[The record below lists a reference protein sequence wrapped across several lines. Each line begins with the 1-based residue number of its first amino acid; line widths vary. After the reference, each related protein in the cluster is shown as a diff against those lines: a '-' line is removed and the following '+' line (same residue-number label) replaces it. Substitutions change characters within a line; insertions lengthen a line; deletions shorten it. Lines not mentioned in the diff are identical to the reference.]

1 MHVPRGRASPQLS
14 RRGSLHDRPT
24 PEQALQTV
32 PIDDPADPRVAA
44 YATLRDGELGALQ
57 RSDHGVF
64 VVEGPNP
71 VRELLASGYG
81 VESLLVEDRR
91 LELVEE
97 LLGDRPAT
105 VHVATRA
112 VFRAIVRFKLHQG
125 VVALGLRQPPA
136 VLADVVRGTQLVAA
150 FEEIN
155 DHENL
160 GVVFRSARALG
171 VDAVAFGPRSCDPLY
186 RRCVRVSMGH
196 ALHVPFA
203 TTAAWPQGVAD
214 LHDLGLR
221 TVALATSPDA
231 VPLDEVPRGI
241 PTAVLLGAEGP
252 GLTDEAVAAA
262 DVVARIPMA
271 AGVDSLNVGVAA
283 SIAFHVLG
291 PRGRRR

>member
-1 MHVPRGRASPQLS
+1 M
-14 RRGSLHDRPT
+14 
-24 PEQALQTV
+24 
-32 PIDDPADPRVAA
+32 
-44 YATLRDGELGALQ
+44 
-57 RSDHGVF
+57 F

-81 VESLLVEDRR
+81 AESLLVEERR
-91 LELVEE
+91 LHLATE
-97 LLGDRPAT
+97 LLAGQDDVT
-105 VHVATRA
+105 VYVAERS
-112 VFRAIVRFKLHQG
+112 VFRGIVRFRLHQG
-125 VVALGLRQPPA
+125 VVALGLRQAPA
-136 VLADVVRGTQLVAA
+136 RLADAVRGARLVAA

-171 VDAVAFGPRSCDPLY
+171 VGAVAFGPRSCDPLY

-203 TTAAWPQGVAD
+203 TTADWPRGVTD
-214 LHDLGLR
+214 LHALGLR

-231 VPLDEVPRGI
+231 VPLDEVATGE

-252 GLTDEAVAAA
+252 GLTPEAVEAA

-271 AGVDSLNVGVAA
+271 DGVDSLNVGVAA

-291 PRGRRR
+291 PRGQRR

>member
-1 MHVPRGRASPQLS
+1 MVPC
-14 RRGSLHDRPT
+14 HRPPT
-24 PEQALQTV
+24 EAGLQTV
-32 PIDDPADPRVAA
+32 AIDDPADPRVAA
-44 YATLRDGELGALQ
+44 YATLRDGELGGMRRAG
-57 RSDHGVF
+57 HGVF

-71 VRELLASGYG
+71 VRELLDSDYAT
-81 VESLLVEDRR
+81 ESLLVEERR
-91 LELVEE
+91 LDLAAD
-97 LLGDRPAT
+97 LLGRRDVPVYVAPRP
-105 VHVATRA
+105 
-112 VFRAIVRFKLHQG
+112 VFRGIVRFRLHQG
-125 VVALGLRQPPA
+125 VVALGLRRPPG
-136 VLADVVRGTQLVAA
+136 VLADVVAGSALLAA
-150 FEEIN
+150 FEEVN

-203 TTAAWPQGVAD
+203 TTAPWPQGVD
-214 LHDLGLR
+214 ELRQLGLR
-221 TVALATSPDA
+221 TVALATSDRA
-231 VPLDEVPRGI
+231 VPIEEVATGI

-252 GLTDEAVAAA
+252 GLTPAAVAAA

-271 AGVDSLNVGVAA
+271 PGVDSLNVAVAA

>member
-1 MHVPRGRASPQLS
+1 MHRA
-14 RRGSLHDRPT
+14 
-24 PEQALQTV
+24 
-32 PIDDPADPRVAA
+32 
-44 YATLRDGELGALQ
+44 
-57 RSDHGVF
+57 DHGVF
-64 VVEGPNP
+64 VAEGPNP

-81 VESLLVEDRR
+81 TDSLLVEQRR
-91 LELVEE
+91 LDLAQE
-97 LLGDRPAT
+97 LLGTRDVP
-105 VHVATRA
+105 VYVAERD

-125 VVALGLRQPPA
+125 VVALGLRQAPR
-136 VLADVVRGTQLVAA
+136 VLEEVVAGVSLVAA

-196 ALHVPFA
+196 VLHVPYA
-203 TTAAWPQGVAD
+203 ETCEWPQGVHD
-214 LHDLGLR
+214 LHDAGLR
-221 TVALATSPDA
+221 TVALGTSPAA
-231 VPLDEVPRGI
+231 VPLDQVPVGV

-252 GLTDEAVAAA
+252 GLTAAAMDAA

-271 AGVDSLNVGVAA
+271 PGVDSLNVGVAA

>member
-1 MHVPRGRASPQLS
+1 MGPA
-14 RRGSLHDRPT
+14 
-24 PEQALQTV
+24 PEAPLRTV
-32 PIDDPADPRVAA
+32 HIEDPADPAVAE
-44 YATLRDGELGALQ
+44 YATLRDGELGGMQ
-57 RSDHGVF
+57 RADHGVF
-64 VVEGPNP
+64 VAEGPNP
-71 VRELLASGYG
+71 VRELLASDYDT
-81 VESLLVEDRR
+81 ESLLVEARR
-91 LELVEE
+91 LEQAAE
-97 LLGDRPAT
+97 LLGGRD
-105 VHVATRA
+105 VLVYVAERS
-112 VFRAIVRFKLHQG
+112 VFRAIVRFRLHQG
-125 VVALGLRQPPA
+125 IVALGLRRAPG
-136 VLADVVRGTQLVAA
+136 VLRDVVARARLVAA
-150 FEEIN
+150 FEEVN

-203 TTAAWPQGVAD
+203 TTADWPRGVGE

-221 TVALATSPDA
+221 TVALATGDDA
-231 VPLDEVPRGI
+231 VPLDEVEHDI

-252 GLTDEAVAAA
+252 GLTAPAVEAA

-271 AGVDSLNVGVAA
+271 PGVDSLNVAVAA

>member
-1 MHVPRGRASPQLS
+1 M
-14 RRGSLHDRPT
+14 
-24 PEQALQTV
+24 
-32 PIDDPADPRVAA
+32 
-44 YATLRDGELGALQ
+44 
-57 RSDHGVF
+57 F

-71 VRELLASGYG
+71 VRELLASDYG
-81 VESLLVEDRR
+81 VESLLVEQRR
-91 LELVEE
+91 LDRAAA
-97 LLGDRPAT
+97 LLGDRDVT
-105 VHVATRA
+105 VYVAERS
-112 VFRAIVRFKLHQG
+112 VFRDIVRFRLHQG

-136 VLADVVRGTQLVAA
+136 VLADAVRGAHLVAA
-150 FEEIN
+150 FEEVN

-171 VDAVAFGPRSCDPLY
+171 VGAVAFGPRSCDPLY

-221 TVALATSPDA
+221 TVALATTEDA
-231 VPLDEVPRGI
+231 VPLDEVATGE

-252 GLTDEAVAAA
+252 GLTPAAVEAA

-271 AGVDSLNVGVAA
+271 DGVDSLNVGVAA